1 MKILLFQNPC
11 FIENVDL
18 KLWCAYTIFSNI
30 FSHNLDQS
38 MIGIALCLYLLY
50 IDNWFINNDYQNEYK
65 LY

>member
-1 MKILLFQNPC
+1 
-11 FIENVDL
+11 
-18 KLWCAYTIFSNI
+18 
-30 FSHNLDQS
+30 